1 VQAEDAVVVQILADI
16 LGQVPGRLPCFAQGS
31 LSDRDVTEQLDV
43 DEAPP
48 PRRLDLAVADVAADG
63 EVDVQAVAA
72 GVSFGY
78 PKIGK
83 GFTEEFPQVPEEL
96 GDIVP
101 EQFLVVAGH
110 GVGERPET
118 VEPVG
123 RCVAPDC
130 RTGSPRGLLRRSFGV
145 PRLTP
150 ASPVHRL
157 PLKCALECAPGFGCS
172 DVETEHPAALFQ
184 RPEFRCYIKS
194 CQDEAAIRP
203 AAGRLT
209 RTNCRQRR
217 GSPRSRQGCASPPAA
232 PWTAASAL
240 RIGGSTLASEI
251 PVLRFG

>member
-1 VQAEDAVVVQILADI
+1 MVIQILADV

-101 EQFLVVAGH
+101 KSDLVMARLGI
-110 GVGERPET
+110 GQRPQP
-118 VEPVG
+118 VQPVG
-123 RCVAPDC
+123 R
-130 RTGSPRGLLRRSFGV
+130 
-145 PRLTP
+145 
-150 ASPVHRL
+150 
-157 PLKCALECAPGFGCS
+157 
-172 DVETEHPAALFQ
+172 
-184 RPEFRCYIKS
+184 
-194 CQDEAAIRP
+194 
-203 AAGRLT
+203 
-209 RTNCRQRR
+209 
-217 GSPRSRQGCASPPAA
+217 
-232 PWTAASAL
+232 
-240 RIGGSTLASEI
+240 
-251 PVLRFG
+251 